1 MFVDTKRCNTICV
14 NVIYVLCVNKNADT
28 KKILV
33 ATKIN
38 SYYVNLKG
46 WHEDFRHHDLP
57 LYYVATNWLTQKY
70 IIFFAK
76 KIFKIF

>member
-38 SYYVNLKG
+38 FYYVNLKG

-57 LYYVATNWLTQKY
+57 HYYVATNWLTQKIYY
-70 IIFFAK
+70 IFCK
-76 KIFKIF
+76 KIF